1 MTKNAEQLIETYINL
16 IDNED
21 WKTFYPHITLDAHP
35 VKSADKEIIGQVT
48 AMLLQSGI
56 DPLAEGTNLTT
67 IPNYYL
73 YGQRLCT
80 QFQIPN
86 YIIAIQYEPFVFT
99 GIDKLTIPENIKY
112 VWAKAFKSIL
122 ELKEVRWEAECSN
135 IPESC
140 FQDCI
145 KLEDIYLP
153 KHIKI
158 INDNA
163 FKNCYNLHNIY
174 YNGTMLN
181 WANVNKL
188 GQWLQGPEH
197 KVIVKCIDGEIKI

>member
-1 MTKNAEQLIETYINL
+1 MIKPAEQLIERYINL

-21 WKTFYPHITLDAHP
+21 WQTFYQHITLDAHP
-35 VKSADKEIIGQVT
+35 VGSADKEIIGQVT

-56 DPLAEGTNLTT
+56 DPLAVGTNLTT

-73 YGQRLCT
+73 YEQRLCT

-99 GIDKLTIPENIKY
+99 RIDKLVIPKNIKY
-112 VWAKAFKSIL
+112 VWSKAFKHML
-122 ELKEVRWEAECSN
+122 ELKEVRWEAECDS

-140 FQDCI
+140 FENCI

-153 KHIKI
+153 KHIKS

-163 FKNCYNLHNIY
+163 FKDCYNLRNIY
-174 YNGTMLN
+174 YNGTVVD
-181 WANVNKL
+181 WIDINKL
-188 GQWLQGPEH
+188 GHWLQGPEH
-197 KVIVKCIDGEIKI
+197 KVTVKCIDGEIKI